1 MHLLLPVPEDTLEVL
16 LHQLMEEG
24 VVPQSGA
31 DPMSCFVDKRFK

>member
-1 MHLLLPVPEDTLEVL
+1 MRLLLPVLEDTLEVL

-24 VVPQSGA
+24 VVPQSWA